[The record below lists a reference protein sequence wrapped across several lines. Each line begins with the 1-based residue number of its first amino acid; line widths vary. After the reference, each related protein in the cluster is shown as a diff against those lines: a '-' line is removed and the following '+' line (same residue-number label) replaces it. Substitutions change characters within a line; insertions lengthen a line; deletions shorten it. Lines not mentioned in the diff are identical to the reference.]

1 MSVLVVGSIALDDVK
16 TPAAE
21 HKDLLGGSAS
31 YAAVAASFYGPVRLV
46 GVVGEDFPPEHRA
59 LFNARQIDVEGL
71 EIVPGKTF
79 RWSGE
84 YEENLNNRKTLSIAL
99 NVFEKFEPKLPAKW
113 KQTEFILLG
122 NIAPS
127 LQLQVLKQVEHPK
140 FIIADTM
147 DLWINL
153 AKADLLELLKKID
166 MLILNDSEVK
176 LLTGENNLI
185 RAGRAVLKLGPKY
198 VIVKKGEH
206 GALLFGAKTGEFFS
220 TSAVPLEDIHDPTG
234 AGDCFAGAF
243 VGSLAQ
249 LGDTSFASLKKAVI
263 QGTLVASFNVEEFS
277 LRRLEK
283 LTREE
288 IAARETAFMQSLSI
302 V

>member
-21 HKDLLGGSAS
+21 HKNLLGGSAS

-46 GVVGEDFPPEHRA
+46 GVVGEDFPAEHRA
-59 LFNARQIDVEGL
+59 LFEKRKIDIEGL
-71 EIVPGKTF
+71 EVVAGQTF

-113 KQTEFILLG
+113 KQTEFVLLG

-140 FIIADTM
+140 FIVADTM

-153 AKADLLELLKKID
+153 AKADLLELLKKVD
-166 MLILNDSEVK
+166 MLILNDSEAK
-176 LLTGENNLI
+176 LLTGEGNLI
-185 RAGRAVLKLGPKY
+185 RAGRAILKLGPKY

-206 GALLFGAKTGEFFS
+206 GALLFGKGENEFFS
-220 TSAVPLEDIHDPTG
+220 TSAFPLEEIHDPTG

-243 VGSLAQ
+243 VGALAQ
-249 LGDTSFASLKKAVI
+249 AGDVSFSALKKAVI
-263 QGTLVASFNVEEFS
+263 QGTLVASYNVEEFS
-277 LRRLEK
+277 LRRLQT

-288 IAARETAFMQSLSI
+288 IAARESAFLKLLA
-302 V
+302 VE